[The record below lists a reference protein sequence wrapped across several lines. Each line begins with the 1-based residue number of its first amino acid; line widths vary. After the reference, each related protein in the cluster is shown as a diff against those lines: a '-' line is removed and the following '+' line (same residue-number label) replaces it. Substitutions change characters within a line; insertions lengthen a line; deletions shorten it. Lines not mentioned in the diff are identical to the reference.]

1 MDVACKWAIT
11 CTNRLKIGN
20 QLMARFPFS
29 CSRVNVLQCGRK
41 LISHQLVDI
50 KVKER
55 KKGKKRLSRP
65 QLIKKKKRKRK
76 TDFRA
81 LKLMRPKKKKCAVK
95 MG

>member
-55 KKGKKRLSRP
+55 KKRKKKTFPPLAYKKEKKKKKNRLSRP
-65 QLIKKKKRKRK
+65 QINATEKKN
-76 TDFRA
+76 
-81 LKLMRPKKKKCAVK
+81 VQ
-95 MG
+95 